1 MGCRFVVTFR
11 AMTRSRLLRVP
22 AVLVAA
28 ILLVGGTLSCAVAPK
43 PATTPAAPPVAAPA
57 GATANPLLEAWSTPF
72 GVPPFAAIRAEHFLP
87 AFEEAMRRHLEEIAA
102 IASNPAPPTFA
113 NSVAALDDAGE
124 LLDTVMSVFSNLRS
138 AETNDALQ
146 EAARVITPRL
156 AAHRDRIVLD
166 DKLFARVKAVWDK
179 RDTLSLGQ
187 EDRRLLEEMYSDF
200 VRAGALLSAERKE
213 RMKAINEEL
222 ASLGVKF
229 GDNVLAANNAYRL
242 VIEKREDLAGLDE
255 RVIAGAAAAAKAAGL
270 EGKWVFT
277 LHWPSLWPFL
287 EGADKRELR
296 REIMQAYLRRA
307 GAGTPHDNTAIL
319 ARIAALRV
327 EKAQLLGYPTWA
339 DYQLEKSMAKNPAGV
354 RELLDRLWPK
364 ALAAAA
370 REQAELEAM
379 MAADGV
385 AGPLESWDWRY
396 YVRRVKAA
404 KYAFDEDAL
413 RPYFSLDKVL
423 EGAFW
428 VSNQLYGITFTERR
442 DLPVYH
448 PEVRAF
454 EVKEADGTHIGI
466 FYVDYHPRP
475 GKRGGAWS
483 STYRKQWIKSGKK
496 VFPVVV
502 NVGNFSR
509 PTDTAPALLSMDEV
523 ETLFHELG
531 HGLHQL
537 LSHCR
542 YRSLSGTSVPRDFVE
557 LPSQIMENWARAPE
571 VLSRYARHW
580 QTGEPLPT
588 ELIEKMQR
596 AETFNQGFATTEY
609 LAAALVDMDWHTL
622 TDPTPVDTVAF
633 ERAVLERIGL
643 PRAIPPRY
651 HTWYFSHIVGGY
663 AAGYY
668 SYVWAEVLDA
678 DAFEAFREKGLF
690 DRATAQAF
698 RTHILERGGTEDPM
712 TLYVRFRGRQPDV
725 APLLARR
732 GLQ

>member
-1 MGCRFVVTFR
+1 MTTPRSLRFPVV
-11 AMTRSRLLRVP
+11 
-22 AVLVAA
+22 VLTA
-28 ILLVGGTLSCAVAPK
+28 LLVGATLSCAVAPR
-43 PATTPAAPPVAAPA
+43 PATAPATVPAVAATAPA
-57 GATANPLLEAWSTPF
+57 ANPLLQPWDTPF
-72 GVPPFAAIRAEHFLP
+72 GVPPFAAIRSEHFLP
-87 AFEEAMRRHLEEIAA
+87 AFEEAMRRHLEEVAA
-102 IASNPAPPTFA
+102 IAGNPEPPTFA
-113 NSVAALDDAGE
+113 NTVAALDDAGE
-124 LLDTVMSVFSNLRS
+124 LLDAVASVFSNLRS

-146 EAARVITPRL
+146 EVARVITPRL
-156 AAHRDRIVLD
+156 AAHRDRIALD
-166 DKLFARVKAVWDK
+166 EKLFARIKAVWD
-179 RDTLSLGQ
+179 RRESLPLGQ

-200 VRAGALLSAERKE
+200 VRAGALLSPTQKE

-229 GDNVLAANNAYRL
+229 GDNVLAATNGYRL
-242 VIEKREDLAGLDE
+242 VIEKREELAGLDE
-255 RVIAGAAAAAKAAGL
+255 RVIAAAAAAARAAGL

-287 EGADKRELR
+287 EGADNRELR
-296 REIMQAYLRRA
+296 REIMQAYLQRA
-307 GAGTPHDNTAIL
+307 GAGTPHDNTGVL
-319 ARIAALRV
+319 SRIAALRV
-327 EKAQLLGYPTWA
+327 EKAQLLGFPTWA
-339 DYQLEKSMAKNPAGV
+339 DFQLEKSMAKTPAGV
-354 RELLDRLWPK
+354 RQLLDRLWPK
-364 ALAAAA
+364 ALEVAA
-370 REQAELEAM
+370 REQGELEAM

-385 AGPLESWDWRY
+385 PPPLESWDWRY
-396 YVRRVKAA
+396 YARRVKAA

-413 RPYFSLDKVL
+413 RPYFSLDRVL

-428 VSNQLYGITFTERR
+428 VANQLYGITFTERR

-454 EVKEADGTHIGI
+454 EVQEADGSHIGI

-483 STYRKQWIKSGKK
+483 STYRKQWIKGGTK
-496 VFPVVV
+496 VAPVVV

-509 PTDTAPALLSMDEV
+509 PTESAPALLSMDEV

-557 LPSQIMENWARAPE
+557 LPSQIMENWARSPE
-571 VLSRYARHW
+571 VLARYARHW
-580 QTGEPLPT
+580 QTGEPLPA
-588 ELIEKMQR
+588 EVIEKMQR

-609 LAAALVDMDWHTL
+609 LAASLLDMDWHTL
-622 TDPTPVDTVAF
+622 TDVTPVDTVAF
-633 ERAVLERIGL
+633 ERASLERMGL

-651 HTWYFSHIVGGY
+651 HSWYFSHIVGGY

-678 DAFEAFREKGLF
+678 DAFEAFKEKGLF

-698 RTHILERGGTEDPM
+698 RTNILERGGSEDPM
-712 TLYVRFRGRQPDV
+712 TLYVRFRGREPDV

>member
-1 MGCRFVVTFR
+1 
-11 AMTRSRLLRVP
+11 MTMKTPRPLRHP
-22 AVLVAA
+22 AA
-28 ILLVGGTLSCAVAPK
+28 ILAAFVLLGVLFSCSAAPRPAVS
-43 PATTPAAPPVAAPA
+43 PASTPAAD
-57 GATANPLLEAWSTPF
+57 ANPLLAPWTTPF
-72 GVPPFAAIRAEHFLP
+72 GVPPFAAIRSEHFLP
-87 AFEEAMRRHLEEIAA
+87 AFEEAMRRHLEEVAA
-102 IASNPAPPTFA
+102 IAGNPEPPTFA

-124 LLDTVMSVFSNLRS
+124 LLDAVASVFSNLRS

-146 EAARVITPRL
+146 EVARVITPRL
-156 AAHRDRIVLD
+156 AAHRDRIALD
-166 DKLFARVKAVWDK
+166 EKLFARIKTVWD
-179 RDTLSLGQ
+179 RRESLPLGQ
-187 EDRRLLEEMYSDF
+187 EDRRLLEEVYTDF
-200 VRAGALLSAERKE
+200 VRAGSLLSPQQKE

-222 ASLGVKF
+222 AALGVKF
-229 GDNVLAANNAYRL
+229 GDNVLAATNGYRL
-242 VIEKREDLAGLDE
+242 VIDNPADLAGLDE
-255 RVIAGAAAAAKAAGL
+255 RVIAGAAAAARAAGL

-287 EGADKRELR
+287 EGADNRELR
-296 REIMQAYLRRA
+296 REIMQAYLQRA
-307 GAGTPHDNTAIL
+307 GAGTPHDNTGIL

-339 DYQLEKSMAKNPAGV
+339 EFQLEKSMAKTPANV
-354 RELLDRLWPK
+354 RQLLDRLWPR
-364 ALAAAA
+364 ALAVAA
-370 REQAELEAM
+370 REQGELETM
-379 MAADGV
+379 MVADRV
-385 AGPLESWDWRY
+385 PPPLESWDWRY
-396 YVRRVKAA
+396 YARRVKAA

-413 RPYFSLDKVL
+413 RPYFSLDRVL

-428 VSNQLYGITFTERR
+428 VANQLYGITFTERR

-448 PEVRAF
+448 PEVRVF
-454 EVKEADGTHIGI
+454 EVKEDDGSHIGI

-483 STYRKQWIKSGKK
+483 STYRKQWIRNGQR
-496 VFPVVV
+496 VAPVVV

-509 PTDTAPALLSMDEV
+509 PTADAPALLSLDEV

-537 LSHCR
+537 LSNCR

-571 VLSRYARHW
+571 VLAHYARHW
-580 QTGEPLPT
+580 QTGEPLPAEFIDT
-588 ELIEKMQR
+588 MQR

-609 LAAALVDMDWHTL
+609 LAASLLDMDWHTL
-622 TDPTPVDTVAF
+622 TDVTPVDTVAF
-633 ERAVLERIGL
+633 ERASLERMGL

-651 HTWYFSHIVGGY
+651 HSWYFSHIVGGY

-668 SYVWAEVLDA
+668 SYVWAEMLDA
-678 DAFEAFREKGLF
+678 DAFEAFKEKGLF

-698 RTHILERGGTEDPM
+698 RKHILEQGGTEDPM
-712 TLYVRFRGRQPDV
+712 TLYVRFRGREPDV

>member
-1 MGCRFVVTFR
+1 
-11 AMTRSRLLRVP
+11 MTMKTPRPLRHP
-22 AVLVAA
+22 AA
-28 ILLVGGTLSCAVAPK
+28 ILAAFVLLGVLFSCSAAPRPAVS
-43 PATTPAAPPVAAPA
+43 PASTPAAD
-57 GATANPLLEAWSTPF
+57 ANPLLAPWTTPF
-72 GVPPFAAIRAEHFLP
+72 GVPPFAAIRSEHFLP
-87 AFEEAMRRHLEEIAA
+87 AFEEAMRRHLEEVAA
-102 IASNPAPPTFA
+102 IAGNPEPPTFA

-124 LLDTVMSVFSNLRS
+124 LLDAVASVFSNLRS

-146 EAARVITPRL
+146 EVARVITPRL
-156 AAHRDRIVLD
+156 AAHRDRIALD
-166 DKLFARVKAVWDK
+166 EKLFARIKTVWD
-179 RDTLSLGQ
+179 RRESLPLGQ
-187 EDRRLLEEMYSDF
+187 EDRRLLEEVYTDF
-200 VRAGALLSAERKE
+200 VRAGSLLSPQQKE

-222 ASLGVKF
+222 AALGVKF
-229 GDNVLAANNAYRL
+229 GDNVLAATNGYRL
-242 VIEKREDLAGLDE
+242 VIDNPADLAGLDE
-255 RVIAGAAAAAKAAGL
+255 RVIAGAAAAARAAGL

-287 EGADKRELR
+287 EGADNRELR
-296 REIMQAYLRRA
+296 REIMQAYLQRA
-307 GAGTPHDNTAIL
+307 GAGTPHDNTGIL

-339 DYQLEKSMAKNPAGV
+339 EFQLEKSMAKTPANV
-354 RELLDRLWPK
+354 RQLLDRLWPR
-364 ALAAAA
+364 ALAVAA
-370 REQAELEAM
+370 REQGELETM
-379 MAADGV
+379 MVADRV
-385 AGPLESWDWRY
+385 PPPLESWDWRY
-396 YVRRVKAA
+396 YARRVKAA

-413 RPYFSLDKVL
+413 RPYFSLDRVL

-428 VSNQLYGITFTERR
+428 VANQLYGITFTERR

-448 PEVRAF
+448 PEVRVF
-454 EVKEADGTHIGI
+454 EVKEDDGSHIGI

-483 STYRKQWIKSGKK
+483 STYRKQWIRNGQR
-496 VFPVVV
+496 VAPVVV

-509 PTDTAPALLSMDEV
+509 PTADAPALLSLDEV

-537 LSHCR
+537 LSNCR

-571 VLSRYARHW
+571 VLAHYARHW
-580 QTGEPLPT
+580 QTGEPLPAEFIDT
-588 ELIEKMQR
+588 MQR

-609 LAAALVDMDWHTL
+609 LAASLLDMDWHTL
-622 TDPTPVDTVAF
+622 TDVTPVDTVAF
-633 ERAVLERIGL
+633 ERASLERMGL

-651 HTWYFSHIVGGY
+651 HSWYFSHIVGGY

-678 DAFEAFREKGLF
+678 DAFEAFKEKGLF

-698 RTHILERGGTEDPM
+698 RKHILEQGGTEDPM
-712 TLYVRFRGRQPDV
+712 TLYVRFRGREPDV